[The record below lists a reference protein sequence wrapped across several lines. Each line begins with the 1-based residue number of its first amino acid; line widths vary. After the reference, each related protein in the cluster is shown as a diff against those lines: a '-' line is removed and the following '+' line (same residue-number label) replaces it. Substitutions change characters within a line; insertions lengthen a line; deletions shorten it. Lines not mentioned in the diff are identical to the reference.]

1 MMRRMSAGLAIALAL
16 LLLGQ
21 ARAADLQVRVID
33 DAGRPLA
40 DAVVF
45 AVPSVRIPHG
55 KLPMAIID
63 QVHRQFVPRVSVV
76 QAGTAI
82 DFPNSDNIRHS
93 VYSFSPAKT
102 FELKLYAGRAA
113 PPVTFDKAGIVVLG
127 CEIHDTMVAWLLVV
141 NTPYYGKSDAR
152 GIVTLH
158 DLRPGD
164 YALRAW
170 HEPMRQE
177 TAGQPLRVGSGASR
191 LPSVTVRLDTKPAP
205 GQAPPAAGMPAM
217 PSMPGMAH

>member
-1 MMRRMSAGLAIALAL
+1 MRWVPAGFALAL
-16 LLLGQ
+16 ALAMGQ
-21 ARAADLQVRVID
+21 ARAADLQVRVVD
-33 DAGRPLA
+33 GAGHPLA
-40 DAVVF
+40 DAVVY
-45 AVPSVRIPHG
+45 AVPSIPVPHG

-113 PPVTFDKAGIVVLG
+113 PPVTFDRAGIVVLG

-141 NTPYYGKSDAR
+141 NTPYYGKSDSR
-152 GIVTLH
+152 GVATLH
-158 DLRPGD
+158 DLRAGD
-164 YALRAW
+164 YDLQAW
-170 HEPMRQE
+170 HEPMRQQS
-177 TAGQPLRVGSGASR
+177 AGQPLRVAPGAVR
-191 LPSVTVRLDTKPAP
+191 LPDITVRLDANPTP
-205 GQAPPAAGMPAM
+205 GEAPPASAASAM
-217 PSMPGMAH
+217 AAMPGMSP

>member
-1 MMRRMSAGLAIALAL
+1 MHRVWTGLAVMLAIAMV
-16 LLLGQ
+16 GQ
-21 ARAADLQVRVID
+21 VRAADLQVRVVD
-33 DAGRPLA
+33 GTGHPLA
-40 DAVVF
+40 DAVVY
-45 AVPSVRIPHG
+45 AVPAVSIPHG

-63 QVHRQFVPRVSVV
+63 QINRQFVPRVSVV

-141 NTPYYGKSDAR
+141 NTPYYGKSDSR
-152 GIVTLH
+152 GVVTLH

-164 YALRAW
+164 YDLRAW

-177 TAGQPLRVGSGASR
+177 SAGQALRVAPGAFR
-191 LPSVTVRLDTKPAP
+191 LPDITVRLDVGAKP
-205 GQAPPAAGMPAM
+205 GQAPPASAASAM
-217 PSMPGMAH
+217 AAMPGMSP